1 MRRMRKLVVCSALR
15 DMIEPSSIT
24 IATVKSIIMKDLIT
38 RRELEAF
45 SEPLIKDDLIKGMNL
60 QMKTTKLEKL
70 SREEALCRLVSAVNQ
85 YSLTQGETFCSQQSV
100 KITEDEPNEIEVDT
114 PRTASTEIFEPLST
128 DLDVYKNFTPSY
140 GAEVTPET
148 VNIFSH
154 LEETQDPQQI
164 LSMAWIYEQ
173 ELTIFDF

>member
-1 MRRMRKLVVCSALR
+1 MTQDEIEIIFDKWKQYGNSWVKIAAALPTRGDNSVKNIFNSSLRKYMRRMRKLVVCSALR

-85 YSLTQGETFCSQQSV
+85 YSLTQGETFCSQ
-100 KITEDEPNEIEVDT
+100 
-114 PRTASTEIFEPLST
+114 
-128 DLDVYKNFTPSY
+128 
-140 GAEVTPET
+140 
-148 VNIFSH
+148 
-154 LEETQDPQQI
+154 
-164 LSMAWIYEQ
+164 
-173 ELTIFDF
+173 